1 VTSRQDMLDNA
12 TPVRIIKAPEEL
24 DTLGVEFGSTN
35 TFPVPLIGTAAPVQ
49 LLQRRPTR
57 FKAVI
62 SVDSLATAGQSTIT
76 GANPGAGANFV
87 YTNNTGQSQ
96 TILTASAL
104 FTADAVVAN
113 RFVSYQMKNAAG
125 QNIAFGQDGNAVL
138 ASTNVTLNAGVGY
151 AQVNSATGNSFV
163 PIPAG
168 IVIPPGG
175 TFTFAA
181 SNIDAGDTWTTILLT
196 FAGASSGGVLLAYRP
211 DYLANPN
218 NPQGYLIAAAPRI
231 FQWEN
236 QQPLYAVALGSG
248 PVNVGIIDQ
257 AQSAAQA
264 VAEEATEGEDFPDE
278 QYQEEDPRYAG
289 TRNANQY

>member
-1 VTSRQDMLDNA
+1 MTSRQDMLDNA

-62 SVDSLATAGQSTIT
+62 TLDNLVTA
-76 GANPGAGANFV
+76 
-87 YTNNTGQSQ
+87 
-96 TILTASAL
+96 LTA
-104 FTADAVVAN
+104 VVQIVLGATT
-113 RFVSYQMKNAAG
+113 VAAY
-125 QNIAFGQDGNAVL
+125 NPNAVGVL
-138 ASTNVTLNAGVGY
+138 QTVSGGTVTAISVNGVL
-151 AQVNSATGNSFV
+151 TGVTSGVFYV
-163 PIPAG
+163 PAG
-168 IVIPPGG
+168 GSIAVTYTVAPTTFTTAYPPGV
-175 TFTFAA
+175 TVPATV
-181 SNIDAGDTWTTILLT
+181 ST
-196 FAGASSGGVLLAYRP
+196 GVLVAFRP
-211 DYLANPN
+211 DYLANPG
-218 NPQGYLIAAAPRI
+218 NPQGFLMTVAPRI